1 MDNISVNNI
10 KVSKMIIFTLMGLL
24 ALSSCNPIGESAFK
38 ENFFPGLKLEP
49 KITSVS
55 PIKGEYT
62 GGTNITITGSGFG
75 LGAQVKL
82 GDSLC
87 ASVSFIS
94 ETKLTCLTP
103 ANPAAV
109 VSVTVINPD
118 GKENS
123 LLEGFSFTTASKSPG
138 FSIVSGGST
147 KMSSQN
153 LSLEATIG
161 EPTGAGEM
169 NSSRVKLRPNIRGVI
184 FQ

>member
-1 MDNISVNNI
+1 ML
-10 KVSKMIIFTLMGLL
+10 IFTFLSLL
-24 ALSSCNPIGESAFK
+24 ALSSCNPLEQATKIEEGFL
-38 ENFFPGLKLEP
+38 PGLSVTP
-49 KITSVS
+49 KIDSVS
-55 PIKGEYT
+55 PNQGEYS
-62 GGTNITITGSGFG
+62 GGTNITITGSGFR

-82 GDSLC
+82 GGTHC
-87 ASVSFIS
+87 ASISFIS

-103 ANPAAV
+103 ANPAAL

-118 GKENS
+118 GKESS

-138 FSIVSGGST
+138 FGIVSGGST

-169 NSSRVKLRPNIRGVI
+169 NSNGVKLRPNIRGVV